1 MTLKIFI
8 YLVGTLL
15 SILIRQGDLP
25 GIIQRVSAYYVMFDL
40 FKNDG
45 PNESLFLPV
54 FLAVI
59 ESKKPITSNVEV
71 IERNFLKQLL
81 STGTKD
87 LAKVNT
93 GYVIQHDVFPLL
105 LELTAAKMQCFERH
119 KQLPST
125 VRAGLMNII
134 SAPTMSD
141 SDVNS
146 IKDLMQGLLAA
157 DTPIKNV
164 VAPQFITVVPPLLP
178 VEDELVW
185 FDLTNPAWHK
195 PIYDPT
201 VTDID
206 AEAKRL
212 VSLVFTEALNIQDR
226 QVLLAELEKDP
237 LMVNHIGL
245 TPAKVLFW
253 CCINLDLIYL

>member
-1 MTLKIFI
+1 
-8 YLVGTLL
+8 
-15 SILIRQGDLP
+15 
-25 GIIQRVSAYYVMFDL
+25 MFDL

-45 PNESLFLPV
+45 PNESPFLPV
-54 FLAVI
+54 FMAVI
-59 ESKKPITSNVEV
+59 ESKKPITSNVEI
-71 IERNFLKQLL
+71 IERNFIKQLL

-93 GYVIQHDVFPLL
+93 GYVIQHEVFPLL

-119 KQLPST
+119 KELPST

-134 SAPTMSD
+134 PAPTMADAD
-141 SDVNS
+141 SNT
-146 IKDLMQGLLAA
+146 IRDLMQGLLAP
-157 DTPIKNV
+157 DTPLKNV
-164 VAPQFITVVPPLLP
+164 VAPHFITVVPPLLP

-185 FDLTNPAWHK
+185 FDLTNPAWHT

-201 VTDID
+201 VTDIG

-212 VSLVFTEALNIQDR
+212 VSLVFNEALNIQDR
-226 QVLLAELEKDP
+226 QVLLAELERDP

-245 TPAKVLFW
+245 TPAKVFLF
-253 CCINLDLIYL
+253 CYNLVVSALMDLFFYSFLIWWKTIRYSQLRFY